1 MMAKQMHWLS
11 FSTSAC
17 HTGVLRSNRLILR
30 QPTRTTPNQRIKLR
44 LWLTLPAIALS
55 VFVFFVESS
64 FNARAAQESSDLSG
78 SNHSTSAAIKELPR
92 VAILQRS
99 PRAIFQQRGSNRS
112 FFVRGFNYVR
122 LRGDHATFDAAT
134 DKTQAHYDPDL
145 AEQMFETLA
154 RHGYNTVRVFISG
167 RSPQAPGIAGN
178 YDSTPGIYAPYMDN
192 VVDFLQRARRHG
204 IYVLP
209 TFGDGELPRNAFF
222 KKRLN
227 DLPKTKN
234 AIYLTRE
241 GIDAKKLYVTSFL
254 RAIQQRD
261 AGLMSTILALQCQNE
276 LYMRGDQWPFDQS
289 SGNFTGVDGTT
300 YDLASEK
307 DRRAL
312 MDNGL
317 RVYHSELVRAIKQV
331 DPQVLVTEGL
341 FALRAVGK
349 SLETHLGIWP
359 GSSADHRFP
368 PTLFALGQGPLDFLD
383 IHFYRT
389 RSQET
394 IEVAF
399 TRDMESSQLNAE
411 GMRQIRQQKPI
422 IVGEFG
428 SFRGVDPNFPQ
439 AAKNLLTARDLF
451 VEREFNG
458 MLYWT
463 FDTFEQKRLYPAIAG
478 GEDFLQE
485 LNSFQPPS
493 DAQRESD

>member
-1 MMAKQMHWLS
+1 MMTKQTHWLS

-17 HTGVLRSNRLILR
+17 HTRVLQSNRSLLH
-30 QPTRTTPNQRIKLR
+30 QKTRTTRNRRSKLR
-44 LWLTLPAIALS
+44 PWLTLLLISWS

-64 FNARAAQESSDLSG
+64 SNACAAQESSDLSG
-78 SNHSTSAAIKELPR
+78 SNRSTSAAIKELPR

-99 PRAIFQQRGSNRS
+99 PRAIFQQRGSNRT

-134 DKTQAHYDPDL
+134 KKTQAHYDPDH

-192 VVDFLQRARRHG
+192 VIDFLQRARRHG

-222 KKRLN
+222 RKRLN

-261 AGLMSTILALQCQNE
+261 AALMSTILALQCQNE
-276 LYMRGDQWPFDQS
+276 LYMRGDQWPFDKT
-289 SGNFTGVDGTT
+289 SGSFTGVDGTT
-300 YDLASEK
+300 YDLASAE

-312 MDNGL
+312 MDDGL
-317 RVYHSELVRAIKQV
+317 QIYHSELVGAIKGIDGQL
-331 DPQVLVTEGL
+331 LVTEGL

-349 SLETHLGIWP
+349 ALATHQGIWP
-359 GSSADHRFP
+359 GSSGDDRFP
-368 PTLFALGQGPLDFLD
+368 PTLLALGQGPLDFLD

-399 TRDMESSQLNAE
+399 TKDMESSQLDAD

-428 SFRGVDPNFPQ
+428 SFRGVDPTFQQ
-439 AAKNLLTARDLF
+439 AAKNLLAARDLF

-463 FDTFEQKRLYPAIAG
+463 FDTFEQKRLYPAIVG
-478 GEDFLQE
+478 GEDFLHE